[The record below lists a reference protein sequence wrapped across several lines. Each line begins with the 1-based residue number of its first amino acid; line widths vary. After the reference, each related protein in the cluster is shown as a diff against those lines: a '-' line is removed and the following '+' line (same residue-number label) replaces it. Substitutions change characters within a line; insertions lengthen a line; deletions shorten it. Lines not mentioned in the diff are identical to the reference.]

1 MHDLV
6 TSFAGGALLLAVFAS
21 AAPKRGIAVVGKSA
35 RIWKRNDA
43 R

>member
-21 AAPKRGIAVVGKSA
+21 AASA
-35 RIWKRNDA
+35 GEEKQWAIDDEA
-43 R
+43 